1 MNANWH
7 GAKWAIINSCQP
19 RPTLLSLAH
28 TIWLHSSDWTVCPH
42 PCVQTHIYKHI
53 QTHCLLYFLRWAVWL
68 ASSPATVPKGQR
80 WPPLGSTSYMSFRS
94 GVCMCVRACV
104 CVSVCCQRDSVTS
117 LIKFPLLEI
126 LSMCIYSII
135 YTAFIAYTVSP
146 SSSSCQQISSFS
158 AVSIPF
164 FKPPPLP
171 THLPPSSYFLPPT
184 LPLSSWHRLT
194 GLSHLDCSH
203 FPVRH
208 ILCGRSGPWVQLYMC
223 TTKLG
228 ATLSTVYECMRKS
241 ECCLEITLA
250 WNIWFHSLQY

>member
-1 MNANWH
+1 MNAYWH
-7 GAKWAIINSCQP
+7 GTKWVIINPCQP

-28 TIWLHSSDWTVCPH
+28 TIWLHSRDWTVCPH

-94 GVCMCVRACV
+94 TVGVCM
-104 CVSVCCQRDSVTS
+104 CVSVCCQRDSMTS

-126 LSMCIYSII
+126 SSMCIYNII
-135 YTAFIAYTVSP
+135 YTAFIAFTVSP
-146 SSSSCQQISSFS
+146 DSSSCQQLPSFS
-158 AVSIPF
+158 AVCISF
-164 FKPPPLP
+164 FKPPHPP
-171 THLPPSSYFLPPT
+171 THLPQSSYFLPPT

-208 ILCGRSGPWVQLYMC
+208 ILCGCPGPCVQLYMC

-228 ATLSTVYECMRKS
+228 ATLATVYDCMRKS
-241 ECCLEITLA
+241 VCSSQITLA
-250 WNIWFHSLQY
+250 